1 MQRVGAGKNINPEDV
16 VEYGVQRNHVTLEG
30 QGRLP
35 GEQRSEQGQ
44 QVESCR

>member
-1 MQRVGAGKNINPEDV
+1 MQRVVAGKNLNLKDV
-16 VEYGVQRNHVTLEG
+16 VESGGRRGHVTLEG

-44 QVESCR
+44 KVESCR